1 MLSFSGGIAMIW
13 EKLFVLFF
21 PTGELR
27 YKRRNDQRKS
37 LYGNDE
43 ASTRLTLYL
52 HVFFAD
58 FIA

>member
-1 MLSFSGGIAMIW
+1 MLSFSDGIAMIW

-21 PTGELR
+21 PTGKLR

-37 LYGNDE
+37 LYSNDE
-43 ASTRLTLYL
+43 ASTRLALDL

>member
-1 MLSFSGGIAMIW
+1 MLSFSDGIAMIW

-21 PTGELR
+21 PIGKLR

-37 LYGNDE
+37 LYSNDE
-43 ASTRLTLYL
+43 ASTRLALDL

>member
-1 MLSFSGGIAMIW
+1 MLLFSCGIAMIS

-21 PTGELR
+21 PAGKLR
-27 YKRRNDQRKS
+27 YLRRNDQRKS
-37 LYGNDE
+37 LYSNDE
-43 ASTRLTLYL
+43 SSTRLALYL

>member
-1 MLSFSGGIAMIW
+1 MLSFSCGIAMIS

-21 PTGELR
+21 PAGKLR
-27 YKRRNDQRKS
+27 YLRRNDQRKS
-37 LYGNDE
+37 LYSNDE
-43 ASTRLTLYL
+43 SSTRLTLYL